1 MNRSQILLA
10 SIALLGSGLCSC
22 SSEEPVVNTGEVSD
36 KDQSLYLKVALRD
49 VNSATRAD
57 DSDEFFEAGTEA
69 ENKIENLQFKFYDAS
84 GTQIFQQTVQNV
96 DFSNSEW
103 NVGRIGVATI
113 KVDVEKGSNMPAY
126 VVCFANPVNW
136 TGVEDETTMQGLRNV
151 KRNGFKGTQSNFAMN
166 NSVYYGDDPIS
177 GSKNVKMV
185 GAPILKGQLFTSEK
199 AAEEAEDG
207 NVVDIY
213 IERYAAKVKVSVAET
228 AIANSTVGGYTL
240 KFNPEYAGITADAE
254 EMYAVK
260 RFSTTDGD
268 DSPIPSFADVNNA
281 LGTWTSWNDSPLHRS
296 YWACSPAYYAT
307 QFPSVSDN
315 IIDLAANGTT
325 GAGEIV
331 APYQLKYYSYNQI
344 MNNAGTDG
352 SKAISANG
360 EKVALYT
367 LENTMGAA
375 AFASRNPKAAAPSVL
390 LVGNTT
396 LSANGTDLP
405 AGTTFFIWNN
415 KIYFGN
421 SVPAGASDG
430 ASTIMDAMLATQTV
444 LASNAQGAPLTTA
457 ALANSTVQVAHPAK
471 TARDVTDALLSEDL
485 VTLQITKVGA
495 QEIYYKPLGSGSWI
509 ALPADDAD
517 ALNYVNRQLAG
528 QLNYAHAYTS
538 GKCYYTIP
546 IQHLGYT
553 ENTTGAPLTD
563 GKLDWSKVRVGDFGL
578 VRNHVYD
585 INITN
590 INGYGTGILDL
601 DNPIVTPMETN
612 SYWIKYSLNV
622 LNWRIVPT
630 QNVILP

>member
-10 SIALLGSGLCSC
+10 GIALLGSGLCSC

-49 VNSATRAD
+49 VNSATRAA

-69 ENKIENLQFKFYDAS
+69 ENKIQNLQFKFYDAS
-84 GTQIFQQTVQNV
+84 GTQIFQQTVQNIE
-96 DFSNSEW
+96 FKENTWS
-103 NVGRIGVATI
+103 VGQIGTATI

-136 TGVEDETTMQGLRNV
+136 TGIENTTKMQELRNE
-151 KRNGFKGTQSNFAMN
+151 KRDGFKGAQGNFAMN
-166 NSVYYGDDPIS
+166 NSVFFGTDPIS
-177 GSKNVKMV
+177 NSQDVKMV
-185 GAPILKGQLFTSEK
+185 GAPIQKGQLFTSKE
-199 AAEEAEDG
+199 AAEAADATQG

-213 IERYAAKVKVSVAET
+213 IERYAAKVKVSVADN
-228 AIANSTVGGYTL
+228 AVANATVGDYTL
-240 KFNPEYAGITADAE
+240 KFNPEYVGITADAAD
-254 EMYAVK
+254 MYAVK

-268 DSPIPSFADVNNA
+268 DAPIPSLADVNRD
-281 LGTWTSWNDSPLHRS
+281 LGTWSTWNDAALHRS

-307 QFPSVSDN
+307 DFPSVADN
-315 IIDLAANGTT
+315 IIDVAPNGTT
-325 GAGEIV
+325 GAGAIV

-344 MNNAGTDG
+344 KNNAGKDG
-352 SKAISANG
+352 AKAIAANG
-360 EKVALYT
+360 ADVNLYT

-405 AGTTFFIWNN
+405 AGTSFFIWNN
-415 KIYFGN
+415 NIYFGTT
-421 SVPAGASDG
+421 VPTGAAAN
-430 ASTIMDAMLATQTV
+430 ASTIMNAMLDAQTV
-444 LASNAQGAPLTTA
+444 LAADAQGTKLTA
-457 ALANSTVQVAHPAK
+457 AALQNSTVEVVHPAK
-471 TARDVTDALLSEDL
+471 ELREVTGTLLSEEL

-495 QEIYYKPLGSGSWI
+495 NEIFYKPTGSDTWTP
-509 ALPADDAD
+509 LTDQ
-517 ALNYVNRQLAG
+517 ALNFVNRQLAG

-553 ENTTGAPLTD
+553 ENTVNPPLTD
-563 GKLDWSKVRVGDFGL
+563 GKLDWAKVRVGDFGL

-590 INGYGTGILDL
+590 INGYGTGILNL

-630 QNVILP
+630 QEVVLP